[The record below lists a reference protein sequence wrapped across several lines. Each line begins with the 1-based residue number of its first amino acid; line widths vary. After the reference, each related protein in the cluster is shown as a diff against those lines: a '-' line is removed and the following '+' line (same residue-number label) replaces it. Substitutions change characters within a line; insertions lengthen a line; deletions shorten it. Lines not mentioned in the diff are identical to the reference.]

1 MDRAASNPTRRNVL
15 IGAAGATVAA
25 VVAAPF
31 LRPGMSEGT
40 RRLLAGNRFTRRF
53 LSLAYAGQAEWA
65 AQVGSVFTAEGG
77 YRLRLAGV
85 RPLPSAGRRPPEVAR
100 RSAFVAVFDV
110 LNGMTMAGEMIYNLR
125 HGQYGRL
132 PVFLSASGDP
142 RRMLAVFN

>member
-31 LRPGMSEGT
+31 LRPGTTGAT

-53 LSLAYAGQAEWA
+53 LSLADAGQAEWA

-85 RPLPSAGRRPPEVAR
+85 RPLPSPGRRPPEVAR

-110 LNGMTMAGEMIYNLR
+110 LNGTMAGELIYNLR
-125 HGQYGRL
+125 HSQYGRL
-132 PVFLSASGDP
+132 PVYLNASGDP

>member
-15 IGAAGATVAA
+15 IGVAGAAVAA

-31 LRPGMSEGT
+31 LRPGMSDGT

-53 LSLAYAGQAEWA
+53 LSLADAGQAEWA
-65 AQVGSVFTAEGG
+65 AQAGSVFTAEGG

-85 RPLPSAGRRPPEVAR
+85 RPLLSTGVRPPEVAR
-100 RSAFVAVFDV
+100 RSAFLAVFDV
-110 LNGMTMAGEMIYNLR
+110 LDNMTMAGDVIYDLR

-132 PVFLSASGDP
+132 PVFLSASDDP
-142 RRMLAVFN
+142 RRMFAVFN